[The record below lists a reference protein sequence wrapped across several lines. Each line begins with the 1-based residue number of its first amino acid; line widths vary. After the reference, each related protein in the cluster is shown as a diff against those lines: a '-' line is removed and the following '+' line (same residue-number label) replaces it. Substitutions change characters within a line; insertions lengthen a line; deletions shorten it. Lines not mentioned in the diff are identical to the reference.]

1 MRQGL
6 RGIRVL
12 DFSTQIAGPY
22 ATKLLADA
30 GAEVISVE
38 PPGGD
43 PLRRMSAT
51 GADVGD
57 ADSALFRFLHAGKK
71 SVVGRAS
78 DAGIRGLLEEADL
91 VVEAFGLT
99 TDAGERLDVPALR
112 SERPERTLL
121 SITPWGRTGPWADR
135 PASEFTLQA
144 ESGSIGVR
152 GLPGREPFQAGGRIT
167 EWVGGTFAAV
177 AALAAV
183 RASHQ
188 TGRGQH
194 VDFSLLE
201 VMHIAST
208 NYADLL
214 FRLMTGGAE
223 DAEPPP
229 YPAQTVETPSIEPT
243 RDGYVGFCT
252 NTRQQF
258 SDFLV
263 LIDRPDLQQDE
274 QLAQFA
280 GRLMRFD
287 EWNAIIHANTRERT
301 TAELIEMASLLR
313 IPVAP
318 ICDGETVTQHEQ
330 LVARGVFVPDAT
342 GRFVQPRRPFR
353 IDDEDP
359 PPPGPAPALDESGGS
374 PDGIR
379 FESTREPA
387 PTSCSESQGAASAA
401 SSSMWEPSAGESR
414 LPLEGLRILDM
425 TAWWAGPSATHM
437 LACLGAEVIHVEST
451 TRPDGMRMIGG
462 MLAAQHPDWWEASA
476 FFLAA
481 NGNKKAITL
490 DLASPRGREL
500 VEGLVGRCDAVVE
513 NFTPRVLEG
522 FGLTWERIHELNP
535 QAIFV
540 RMPAFGLSGPWR
552 DNTGFAQT
560 MEQLSGLA
568 WLTGHPDDQPRIQRG
583 PCDPLAGMHATH
595 ALLVALAERDATG
608 SGHLVESTMVEAAL
622 NVAAEQIL
630 EFSAYG
636 RRMERQGNRSPLAAP
651 QGLYACAGSLPG
663 REHWLALSVSS
674 DAQWKALRQV
684 LGDPEW
690 AAASRF
696 DTHSGRRVAHDELDG
711 WLRAWVAEVERDE
724 LVERLLRAGVPAAPV
739 ADPRCFSDRNP
750 QVKARSFFE
759 RPVHPVVGARPTPG
773 QPFRYEGVSSWI
785 RSPAPTLGQHNREVL
800 GELLGLS
807 TDALEALER
816 DGIIGTRPTGL

>member
-1 MRQGL
+1 MRRGL

-30 GAEVISVE
+30 GADVISVE

-51 GADVGD
+51 GAELGD
-57 ADSALFRFLHAGKK
+57 EDSALFRFLHAGKK
-71 SVVGRAS
+71 SVVGRAG
-78 DAGIRGLLEEADL
+78 DARIRGLLEQADL
-91 VVEAFGLT
+91 VVEAFGLA
-99 TDAGERLDVPALR
+99 TDAGERLDVSALR
-112 SERPERTLL
+112 AARPARTLL
-121 SITPWGRTGPWADR
+121 SITPYGRTGPWADR

-152 GLPGREPFQAGGRIT
+152 GLPGREPYQAGGRIT

-183 RASHQ
+183 RAAQQ
-188 TGRGQH
+188 TGRGEH

-208 NYADLL
+208 NYSDLL

-223 DAEPPP
+223 DAELPP

-318 ICDGETVTQHEQ
+318 ICNGETVTQHEQ

-359 PPPGPAPALDESGGS
+359 PPPRPAPARGGS
-374 PDGIR
+374 SDEAR
-379 FESTREPA
+379 FESSGEHPPA
-387 PTSCSESQGAASAA
+387 VRSDSQGVASEPSELSEASERASAA
-401 SSSMWEPSAGESR
+401 GR

-437 LACLGAEVIHVEST
+437 LACLGAEVIHLEST
-451 TRPDGMRMIGG
+451 TRPDGMRMVGG
-462 MLAAQHPDWWEASA
+462 MMAAHYPDWWEASP

-481 NGNKKAITL
+481 NGNKQAITL
-490 DLASPRGREL
+490 DLASERGREL
-500 VEGLVGRCDAVVE
+500 VEGLVARCDAVVE

-522 FGLTWERIHELNP
+522 FGLTWQRIHELNP
-535 QAIFV
+535 RAIFV

-583 PCDPLAGMHATH
+583 PCDPLAGMHAAH

-608 SGHLVESTMVEAAL
+608 VGHLVECTMVEAAL

-636 RRMERQGNRSPLAAP
+636 HRMEREGNRSPLAAP
-651 QGLYACAGSLPG
+651 QGLYACAGSEPG
-663 REHWLALSVSS
+663 REQWLALSVTS
-674 DAQWKALRQV
+674 DTQWKTLRQAM
-684 LGDPEW
+684 GDPEW
-690 AAASRF
+690 AAAPRF
-696 DTHSGRRVAHDELDG
+696 DTHSGRRDAHDELDER
-711 WLRAWVAEVERDE
+711 LRAWAAESERE
-724 LVERLLRAGVPAAPV
+724 GLVGRLLRAGVPAAPV
-739 ADPRCFSDRNP
+739 ADPRGFSDRNP
-750 QVKARSFFE
+750 QVEARGFFE
-759 RPVHPVVGARPTPG
+759 RPAHPVVGALPIPG

-785 RSPAPTLGQHNREVL
+785 RSPAPTLGQHNREIL

-807 TDALEALER
+807 GDALDALER
-816 DGIIGTRPTGL
+816 DGIIGARPTGL